1 MQQQNKPA
9 QNDKALQGFLPWI
22 VLGIGVLVVLVGII
36 VSSMLKD
43 KSPPRPVGPAARIP
57 KVNLIIHSNVGGA
70 EVYLN
75 DQQKAIVSD
84 TQHKATLFNL
94 APKTYQITVKK
105 QGVRRSN
112 GDCRGN
118 WTNNLPSRGNQF
130 ATRGITE
137 WYGLDTFRDTYTFYI
152 CYGARRPLSCSTSTH
167 FGKSGKHINA
177 SAAITSSND

>member
-1 MQQQNKPA
+1 MQQQNKLA
-9 QNDKALQGFLPWI
+9 QNDKALRGFLPWI

-105 QGVRRSN
+105 QGYADRTETVEVTGQTISQVVEI
-112 GDCRGN
+112 
-118 WTNNLPSRGNQF
+118 NLQPG
-130 ATRGITE
+130 E
-137 WYGLDTFRDTYTFYI
+137 
-152 CYGARRPLSCSTSTH
+152 
-167 FGKSGKHINA
+167 
-177 SAAITSSND
+177 